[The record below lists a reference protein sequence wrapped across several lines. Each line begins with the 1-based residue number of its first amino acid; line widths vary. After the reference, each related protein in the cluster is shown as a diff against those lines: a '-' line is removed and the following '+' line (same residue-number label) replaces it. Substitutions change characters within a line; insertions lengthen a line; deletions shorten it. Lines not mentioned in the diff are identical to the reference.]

1 MNPENYY
8 EAVAAE
14 LDRYANVP
22 DEVLLE
28 IVTRDGACMWLWAN
42 ENDGPE
48 WEDEEITDR
57 EAAARLCVDCP
68 VRGVCLELELRTA
81 GEDTV
86 GVWGGLS
93 QDDRRQVFRAWR
105 ARREG
110 GEAS

>member
-1 MNPENYY
+1 MNQENYY
-8 EAVAAE
+8 ELVAAE
-14 LDRYANVP
+14 LDRYAKVP

-42 ENDGPE
+42 EDGPE
-48 WEDEEITDR
+48 WEEEISDR
-57 EAAARLCVDCP
+57 EAAARLCADCP
-68 VRGVCLELELRTA
+68 IRGVCLELELRTA

-93 QDDRRQVFRAWR
+93 QEDRRLVYRAWR

-110 GEAS
+110 GGPS

>member
-1 MNPENYY
+1 MVNPENYY
-8 EAVAAE
+8 EVIAAE
-14 LDRYANVP
+14 LDRYAKVP

-42 ENDGPE
+42 EDGPA
-48 WEDEEITDR
+48 WETEEISDR
-57 EAAARLCVDCP
+57 EAAARLCADCP

-93 QDDRRQVFRAWR
+93 QDDRREVFRVWR

-110 GEAS
+110 GELS

>member
-8 EAVAAE
+8 EVVAAD
-14 LDRYANVP
+14 LDRYAKVP
-22 DEVLLE
+22 DDVLLE

-42 ENDGPE
+42 DDGPD
-48 WEDEEITDR
+48 WEDDEITDR
-57 EAAARLCVDCP
+57 DAAARLCAGCS
-68 VRGVCLELELRTA
+68 VRRLCLELELRTA

-93 QDDRRQVFRAWR
+93 QEDRREVYRVWR

-110 GEAS
+110 GERS